1 MRLHVTPSFTSTTTA
16 LTYNVLEA
24 DAFTATNTT
33 GTDTVNG
40 LKFGNLTE
48 AGAGAITSA
57 ALTSAPVGTTF
68 FNRPT

>member
-1 MRLHVTPSFTSTTTA
+1 
-16 LTYNVLEA
+16 VLEA

-57 ALTSAPVGTTF
+57 ALNVGTGWDNVLQSANLNLSGAAT
-68 FNRPT
+68 